1 MIMKKIYN
9 KILLL
14 LSLVLLGAGCTT
26 VDVDVVDPTSNGSL
40 NIIES
45 EIEFHGTF
53 REGVS
58 VEGNYIEVPFY
69 KSTGA
74 RLSIDAADLPYGIS
88 LDYEVQIPISSDT
101 SSFKIYMYGSPEVY
115 GQDVPFKFT
124 LSNDDIKQAISTSTR
139 IYGNGEELENLVFRS
154 LGVSFSDVYRY
165 TETQGELSITYYN
178 ACGRTVTLELISD
191 YFSLDIDDNAST
203 ITLANSTEQSVMK
216 VPIVGSVNKS
226 SDGETS
232 TELELVLSYR
242 DESNYSQ
249 SSSRSSNVN
258 ILSNYFQVTSDEFV
272 GVNTYDEE
280 LGDDAK
286 LVLFYS
292 YGEQRKV
299 TFNVTSDT
307 TGITVETN
315 KTITLEQGEGSVEF
329 KLEGTPSK
337 GKLEV
342 AFSISGD
349 DYYHGADS
357 YTSDDYYLVDNPT
370 LSNLVFKAPF
380 VEGCDDTQTPM
391 VYVDYEGVEAGS
403 SLKLNAISGLENYVG
418 IDAENLSGVDAF
430 YAKGASGTAFF
441 DISELIGDGN
451 VSENNT
457 YPSPQNLTVEISNA
471 YGSDNST
478 TISQNQTLKGFV
490 WDGYMYNVIEING
503 CFWLDRNLRAKTN
516 ISGYV
521 DVNASN
527 LLTWSV
533 VPGIYGAYYQRGRST
548 GLDMVNTD
556 ECVAEPFLST
566 GLSDDYWQDNIWSVA
581 PSSLKATTPLT
592 STEEE
597 YTSTLDALYNDTDG
611 GENNPCPPGFRVPT
625 TGELYAMVT
634 SLDENF
640 STESVVTPYAML
652 NSEMKI
658 APSGVIHQNG
668 PTGREV
674 SYLTTTG
681 ERYMAGYY
689 YNHASAATASSAAY
703 VCLLSC
709 SYMPHA
715 DIVNNNLYVSY
726 LQVTHA
732 GVVSTVLNGRV
743 DLSMPIRAIKK
754 Y

>member
-1 MIMKKIYN
+1 MKKIYN

-124 LSNDDIKQAISTSTR
+124 LSNDDIKQTISTSTR

-226 SDGETS
+226 SDGETN

-249 SSSRSSNVN
+249 SSSRSSIVN
-258 ILSNYFQVTSDEFV
+258 ILSNDFQVTSDEFV
-272 GVNTYDEE
+272 GVNTYGEE

-292 YGEQRKV
+292 YGEQREV
-299 TFNVTSDT
+299 TFNVTSNT
-307 TGITVETN
+307 TGITVDTP

-329 KLEGTPSK
+329 KLGGTPLK

-342 AFSISGD
+342 AFSISCD
-349 DYYHGADS
+349 AYLGADS

-380 VEGCDDTQTPM
+380 VEGYDDTQTPM

-430 YAKGASGTAFF
+430 YAIKSSGTAFF

-451 VSENNT
+451 VLETNT
-457 YPSPQNLTVEISNA
+457 YPSSQNLIVEISNA
-471 YGSDNST
+471 YGSDNS
-478 TISQNQTLKGFV
+478 
-490 WDGYMYNVIEING
+490 
-503 CFWLDRNLRAKTN
+503 
-516 ISGYV
+516 
-521 DVNASN
+521 
-527 LLTWSV
+527 
-533 VPGIYGAYYQRGRST
+533 
-548 GLDMVNTD
+548 
-556 ECVAEPFLST
+556 
-566 GLSDDYWQDNIWSVA
+566 
-581 PSSLKATTPLT
+581 
-592 STEEE
+592 
-597 YTSTLDALYNDTDG
+597 
-611 GENNPCPPGFRVPT
+611 
-625 TGELYAMVT
+625 
-634 SLDENF
+634 
-640 STESVVTPYAML
+640 
-652 NSEMKI
+652 
-658 APSGVIHQNG
+658 
-668 PTGREV
+668 
-674 SYLTTTG
+674 
-681 ERYMAGYY
+681 
-689 YNHASAATASSAAY
+689 
-703 VCLLSC
+703 
-709 SYMPHA
+709 
-715 DIVNNNLYVSY
+715 
-726 LQVTHA
+726 
-732 GVVSTVLNGRV
+732 
-743 DLSMPIRAIKK
+743 
-754 Y
+754 